1 MKKFKT
7 ICITATIIIV
17 ALGLYH
23 NFCDTKQENT
33 QLNRV
38 ITEQQSVIDSLK
50 YNNNLLIDY
59 YCNTENLLDSIFRY
73 FVWQDVMDPY
83 DYYDAVDNIYYEES
97 LYKYLENKRRNVWK
111 Q

>member
-73 FVWQDVMDPY
+73 FVWQDVLDSY
-83 DYYDAVDNIYYEES
+83 EYYESVDNIYYEES
-97 LYKYLENKRRNVWK
+97 FYKYLENKRRCIW
-111 Q
+111 